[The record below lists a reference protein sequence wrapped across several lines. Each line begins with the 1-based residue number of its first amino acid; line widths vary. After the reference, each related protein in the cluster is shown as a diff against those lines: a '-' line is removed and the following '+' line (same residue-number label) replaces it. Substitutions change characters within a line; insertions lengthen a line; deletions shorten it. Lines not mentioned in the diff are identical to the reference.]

1 MTRYKAILLW
11 SGTQTKFDRIWKKG
25 VRVNQLWFGFFWGRS
40 RQTPHRGPAVAGVQH
55 IRKGLG
61 LGLGVIQIVGDPHH
75 TGSCPALVSELFK
88 NRLSPLASKQ
98 ASKQNEKSDF
108 FVPAIT
114 PTPGGAPTRLGY
126 GYILDI
132 VRLHAHAYWRCPGL
146 GCLGTKI
153 LNFEV
158 QQNSQLSGFSW
169 RPPQGVSSQGGQM
182 LLPPICWGISSNHII
197 IGTWREDFVFR
208 VDSNFFPFFSL
219 PKVSFGRYPPQDREK
234 KTSSPLSHNIFN
246 R

>member
-1 MTRYKAILLW
+1 VRGSLYWELW
-11 SGTQTKFDRIWKKG
+11 SNPSKKANFRSKVDFFQLRLIRCRDAWKDERIKHEMK
-25 VRVNQLWFGFFWGRS
+25 RAHLWQDIRPSYFGPGL
-40 RQTPHRGPAVAGVQH
+40 RQNLTVSGK
-55 IRKGLG
+55 KGLG
-61 LGLGVIQIVGDPHH
+61 LTSYGLGFFGVVPGRPPTEAPPWRGYSIFVKWVIQIVGDPHH

-146 GCLGTKI
+146 GCLGTQI

-158 QQNSQLSGFSW
+158 QQNS
-169 RPPQGVSSQGGQM
+169 
-182 LLPPICWGISSNHII
+182 
-197 IGTWREDFVFR
+197 
-208 VDSNFFPFFSL
+208 
-219 PKVSFGRYPPQDREK
+219 
-234 KTSSPLSHNIFN
+234 
-246 R
+246 

>member
-1 MTRYKAILLW
+1 MVWVFLGSFPVDPPTEAPPWPGYSILVKW
-11 SGTQTKFDRIWKKG
+11 
-25 VRVNQLWFGFFWGRS
+25 
-40 RQTPHRGPAVAGVQH
+40 
-55 IRKGLG
+55 
-61 LGLGVIQIVGDPHH
+61 VIQIVGDPHH

-158 QQNSQLSGFSW
+158 QQNS
-169 RPPQGVSSQGGQM
+169 
-182 LLPPICWGISSNHII
+182 
-197 IGTWREDFVFR
+197 
-208 VDSNFFPFFSL
+208 
-219 PKVSFGRYPPQDREK
+219 
-234 KTSSPLSHNIFN
+234 
-246 R
+246 